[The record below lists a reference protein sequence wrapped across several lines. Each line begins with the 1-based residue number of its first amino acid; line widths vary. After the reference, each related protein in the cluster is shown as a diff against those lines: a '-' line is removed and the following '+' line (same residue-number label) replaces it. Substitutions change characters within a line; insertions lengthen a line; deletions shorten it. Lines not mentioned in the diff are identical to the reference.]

1 MRKASEHG
9 DSVGGAR
16 TVRGGSGGASRRTK
30 PGAVA
35 GSGGEVGLED
45 VPRKKRPSSA
55 PRRRTPA
62 AALTA
67 EEMLRRAL
75 GAETPRSRALWA
87 RRGLSLRGPLDR
99 TTQAMLLRQLYL
111 AYFETRRFERAS
123 EVAEQ
128 IVALGVLS
136 DVAHQDAARAK
147 QARGDIEGAVGHLR
161 LAARTGPASRRA
173 FHWWTLGSV
182 YHLARRYDDAIGALT
197 RAARWGTRD
206 KPLYQGHLAVVQC
219 ESGRMV
225 EGLGALIDRLS
236 EVPAGQGYGRFV
248 LGQMAYF
255 DRRWDEAKKYL
266 EAFVQRSTSGRA
278 AVAIALGGEI
288 EAARRTLAAMA
299 KR

>member
-9 DSVGGAR
+9 DSVDGAR
-16 TVRGGSGGASRRTK
+16 SVRTGSRGRRTK
-30 PGAVA
+30 STATTVA
-35 GSGGEVGLED
+35 GGGGEA
-45 VPRKKRPSSA
+45 PREKRAGNA
-55 PRRRTPA
+55 PRRRAPAA
-62 AALTA
+62 AALTP

-111 AYFETRRFERAS
+111 AYFETRRFERAA
-123 EVAEQ
+123 EVADQ
-128 IVALGVLS
+128 VLSLGVLR
-136 DVAHQDAARAK
+136 DVAHQDAARAR
-147 QARGDIEGAVGHLR
+147 QALGDIDGAVGHLR

-173 FHWWTLGSV
+173 FHLWTLGSV
-182 YHLARRYDDAIGALT
+182 YHLARRYDEAIGALT

-219 ESGRMV
+219 ESGETV

-255 DRRWDEAKKYL
+255 DRRWGEAKKYL
-266 EAFVQRSTSGRA
+266 EAFVQRSTSGRV

-288 EAARRTLAAMA
+288 EAARRTLASLPE
-299 KR
+299 R